1 MGFPVMSMKSL
12 AAVVMLSAALLP
24 AASAA
29 FAPVPHSDDPAD
41 PMDQAIESQMAKAKI
56 VGVGAAIIVEKRVVF
71 TKGYGFADREHGR
84 PFTAD
89 TLMNIGSISKTI
101 TGAALMHAVQE
112 GKLSL
117 DQDINGLLPF
127 KVVNPYFPGQPITLR
142 QLATH
147 TSSITD
153 RGSAYAKAYHFGRD
167 SPQPLG
173 DFLEAYFAAD
183 GENYSKENFLDA
195 RPGTHREYSN
205 IAAAL
210 AGHIVEIAVGERLDA
225 YTRRL
230 FFGPLKM
237 GNTGW
242 FLSDTDLANHSNL
255 YIAQGL
261 PVPIQLY
268 GLTTYPDGG
277 LRTSVADLSR
287 FFVALLN
294 EGDYQG
300 TRVLDKTS
308 AAEMLRFQYDA
319 TNKPDNVNLGG
330 EDSVNSGIFWATKYD
345 VTRIGHNGADP
356 GVVTMM
362 LSNLAKDV
370 GVIVFFNTAVA
381 EADGGAYGAIFDQ
394 LWARAESLKKGRAVK
409 GD

>member
-1 MGFPVMSMKSL
+1 MSMKSL
-12 AAVVMLSAALLP
+12 AAIALLSAALLP
-24 AASAA
+24 IASEA
-29 FAPVPHSDDPAD
+29 FAPLPPSNDPAD
-41 PMDQAIESQMAKAKI
+41 PMDQAIGSQMKKAKI
-56 VGVGAAIIVEKRVVF
+56 VGVGAAIIVDKRVVW

-89 TLMNIGSISKTI
+89 TVMNIGSISKTM

-127 KVVNPYFPGQPITLR
+127 KVVNPYFPDQPITLR

-167 SPQPLG
+167 LPQPLG
-173 DFLEAYFAAD
+173 DFLEGYFAAD
-183 GENYSKENFLDA
+183 GEDYSKDNFLDA

-205 IAAAL
+205 IGAAL
-210 AGHIVEIAVGERLDA
+210 AGHVVEIAIGERLDA

-242 FLSDTDLANHSNL
+242 FLSDIELANHSTL
-255 YIAQGL
+255 YVDQGL
-261 PVPIQLY
+261 PAPIQLY
-268 GLTTYPDGG
+268 GLTTYPEGG

-300 TRVLDKTS
+300 TRILDKAS

-319 TNKPDNVNLGG
+319 AHKPDNVNLSG
-330 EDSVNSGIFWATKYD
+330 EDSVNSGIFWASKYD

-362 LSNLAKDV
+362 LSNLSKDI

-394 LWARAESLKKGRAVK
+394 LWTRAESLKKASHAK

>member
-1 MGFPVMSMKSL
+1 MMSMKSL
-12 AAVVMLSAALLP
+12 AAIAMLSAALLP
-24 AASAA
+24 VTSAA
-29 FAPVPHSDDPAD
+29 VVPVQAPVERVD
-41 PMDQAIESQMAKAKI
+41 PMDQAIASEMAKAKI
-56 VGVGAAIIVEKRVVF
+56 VGVGAAIIVDKRVAW
-71 TKGYGFADREHGR
+71 TKGYGFADKEHGR
-84 PFTAD
+84 LFTAD
-89 TLMNIGSISKTI
+89 TVMNIGSISKTI

-117 DQDINGLLPF
+117 DQDINELLPF
-127 KVVNPYFPGQPITLR
+127 KVVNPYFPDQPITLR

-167 SPQPLG
+167 SPQPLD
-173 DFLEAYFAAD
+173 DFLAGYFAED
-183 GENYSKENFLDA
+183 GKDYSKENFLDA
-195 RPGTHREYSN
+195 RPGMHREYSN
-205 IAAAL
+205 IGAAL
-210 AGHIVEIAVGERLDA
+210 AGHVVEIAVGERLDA

-230 FFGPLKM
+230 FFGPLNM

-242 FLSDTDLANHSNL
+242 FLSDIDLANHSNL

-277 LRTSVADLSR
+277 LRTSVGDLSR
-287 FFVALLN
+287 FFIALLN

-300 TRVLDKTS
+300 TRILDKAS
-308 AAEMLRFQYDA
+308 VAEMLRLQYDA
-319 TNKPDNVNLGG
+319 SNKPDNVNPSG
-330 EDSVNSGIFWATKYD
+330 ENSVNSGIFWATKYD

-370 GVIVFFNTAVA
+370 GVVVFFNTAVA
-381 EADGGAYGAIFDQ
+381 EADGAAYGAIFDQ
-394 LWARAESLKKGRAVK
+394 LWARAEALKKASAAQGY
-409 GD
+409 

>member
-1 MGFPVMSMKSL
+1 
-12 AAVVMLSAALLP
+12 
-24 AASAA
+24 
-29 FAPVPHSDDPAD
+29 
-41 PMDQAIESQMAKAKI
+41 MDQTIESQMAKAKI
-56 VGVGAAIIVEKRVVF
+56 VGVGAAIIVDRRVAW
-71 TKGYGFADREHGR
+71 TKGYGFADKEHGR

-89 TLMNIGSISKTI
+89 TVMNIGSISKTI

-117 DQDINGLLPF
+117 DQDINELLPF
-127 KVVNPYFPGQPITLR
+127 KVVNPYFPDQPITLR

-153 RGSAYAKAYHFGRD
+153 RGPAYAKAYHFGRD

-173 DFLEAYFAAD
+173 DFLKGYFAAD
-183 GENYSKENFLDA
+183 GEDYSKENFLDA
-195 RPGTHREYSN
+195 RPGTQREYSN
-205 IAAAL
+205 IGAAL
-210 AGHIVEIAVGERLDA
+210 AGRVVEIAVGERLDA

-230 FFGPLKM
+230 FFDPLKM

-242 FLSDTDLANHSNL
+242 FLSDIDLANHSTL
-255 YIAQGL
+255 YVDQGL
-261 PVPIQLY
+261 PAPIQLY

-300 TRVLDKTS
+300 TRILDKTS
-308 AAEMLRFQYDA
+308 VAEMLRFQYDA
-319 TNKPDNVNLGG
+319 AHKPDNVNLSG

-381 EADGGAYGAIFDQ
+381 EADGAAYGAIFDQ
-394 LWARAESLKKGRAVK
+394 LWARAESLRKGSGAK

>member
-1 MGFPVMSMKSL
+1 
-12 AAVVMLSAALLP
+12 
-24 AASAA
+24 
-29 FAPVPHSDDPAD
+29 
-41 PMDQAIESQMAKAKI
+41 MDQAIEAQMAKAKI
-56 VGVGAAIIVEKRVVF
+56 VGVGAAIIVDKRVVW

-84 PFTAD
+84 PFTPD
-89 TLMNIGSISKTI
+89 TAMNVGSISKTM

-117 DQDINGLLPF
+117 DQDVNRWLPF
-127 KVVNPYFPGQPITLR
+127 KVVNPNFPDQPITLR

-153 RGSAYAKAYHFGRD
+153 RGAAYAKAYHFGRD

-173 DFLEAYFAAD
+173 DFLEGYFAAD
-183 GENYSKENFLDA
+183 GEDYSKENFLDA

-242 FLSDTDLANHSNL
+242 FLSDIELANHSTL
-255 YIAQGL
+255 YVDQGL
-261 PVPIQLY
+261 PAPIQLY

-294 EGDYQG
+294 EGEYQG
-300 TRVLDKTS
+300 TRILDKTS
-308 AAEMLRFQYDA
+308 VAEMLRFQYDA
-319 TNKPDNVNLGG
+319 AHKPDNVNPSG

-362 LSNLAKDV
+362 LSNLSKDV

-381 EADGGAYGAIFDQ
+381 EADGGAYGEIFDQ
-394 LWARAESLKKGRAVK
+394 LWTRAESLKKGSGVK
-409 GD
+409 VE